1 VNKDDIVRQIAI
13 KSNLS
18 QDQVKITLD
27 QFINIIAETLSR
39 GEKISIAG
47 FGNFLISNRKER
59 MGINPQNPT
68 ERLKIQSSSL
78 PLFRPG
84 PALKKKF
91 GGYQ

>member
-1 VNKDDIVRQIAI
+1 MNKDDIVRQIAL
-13 KSNLS
+13 KANLS
-18 QDQVKITLD
+18 RDQVKIILD
-27 QFINIIAETLSR
+27 QFINIIAETLVR

-68 ERLKIQSSSL
+68 ERIKIQPSSL

>member
-1 VNKDDIVRQIAI
+1 MNKDEIIRQIAI
-13 KSNLS
+13 KTNLS
-18 QDQVKITLD
+18 HDQVKLALD
-27 QFINIIAETLSR
+27 QFINIIAQTLVR

-59 MGINPQNPT
+59 LGINPQNPT
-68 ERLKIQSSSL
+68 QRVQIQPSSL
-78 PLFRPG
+78 PIFRPG

>member
-1 VNKDDIVRQIAI
+1 MNKDEIIRQIAL

-18 QDQVKITLD
+18 HDQVKMALD

-47 FGNFLISNRKER
+47 FGNFLISNRKGK
-59 MGINPQNPT
+59 MGINPQNPSQ
-68 ERLKIQSSSL
+68 RMKIQPSSL
-78 PLFRPG
+78 PIFRPG